1 MPSSAPHEVEI
12 REFTL
17 EDYPQALALW
27 QATEG
32 ITVGPGDSREDVARF
47 LERNPGLSFVACR
60 QGRLVAAVLGGY
72 DGRRGLLHHVAVAAS
87 ERRRGIASAL
97 VARCVRE
104 LRTRGVLRCHLFVN
118 NDNQAAVAFW
128 KHLGWR
134 RRDDLTMMSLDIR
147 PSA

>member
-1 MPSSAPHEVEI
+1 MPSSTPQDVEI
-12 REFTL
+12 REFTM

-32 ITVGPGDSREDVARF
+32 ITVDSSDSRENLARF
-47 LERNPGLSFVACR
+47 LDRNPGLSFVACR

-72 DGRRGLLHHVAVAAS
+72 DGRRGLLHHVAVAS
-87 ERRRGIASAL
+87 RERRRGIGTAL

-118 NDNQAAVAFW
+118 NSNPAAVAFW
-128 KHLGWR
+128 KNLGWR
-134 RRDDLTMMSLDIR
+134 QRDDLTMMSLDIL